1 MLTAAPTVLKIPM
14 GSPAISV
21 LWKPSAMEAVSTV
34 ATPTTSIHL
43 LSVIFW
49 SFSDMLCKQQFGE
62 MVCART
68 EFVNSLRRKNG
79 S

>member
-21 LWKPSAMEAVSTV
+21 LWKPSAMEVVSTV
-34 ATPTTSIHL
+34 TTPTTSIHL

-49 SFSDMLCKQQFGE
+49 SFSDMLCEQQFGE
-62 MVCART
+62 MVCAGV
-68 EFVNSLRRKNG
+68 EFMDPLG
-79 S
+79 GQDGA